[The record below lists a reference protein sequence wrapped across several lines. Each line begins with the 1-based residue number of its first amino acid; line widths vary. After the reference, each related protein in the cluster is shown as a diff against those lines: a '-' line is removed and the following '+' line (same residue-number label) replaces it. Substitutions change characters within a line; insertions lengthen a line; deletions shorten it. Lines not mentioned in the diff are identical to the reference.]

1 MLDNAI
7 LDVAIGLVL
16 VYLTLGLVCTA
27 ISELINQRLGLRS
40 NTLQDALL
48 RLLDGEATRAAFFA
62 HPLISPL
69 REGNSSYPSY
79 VPADLFARTVLDL
92 AAKGGAPPTTVD
104 ELRALLRDPACG
116 LPTQPRQALLT
127 LLDGGVTDL
136 DEARRRT
143 AAWFD
148 HTMDRASGWYRRNIQ
163 RYTFLAS
170 LALVTALNADT
181 LAIARATWN
190 DEGLRHAVA
199 AQAHLLVSTGQDGP
213 GQVKKAADVLQDE
226 LKGIKQSGVPLGW
239 DHAAVAELIPALR
252 SEDTP
257 DDTHMRV
264 ATVLAW
270 VQKGFGLLAS
280 AFAVSL
286 GAPFWFDLLN
296 RLTRLRTTVV
306 DRTTTTDTA
315 PR

>member
-40 NTLQDALL
+40 STLQDALL
-48 RLLDGEATRAAFFA
+48 RLLEGESTRAAFFA

-69 REGNSSYPSY
+69 REANDTYPSY
-79 VPADLFARTVLDL
+79 VPSELFARAVLDL
-92 AAKGGAPPTTVD
+92 AAKGKPPANVE
-104 ELRALLRDPACG
+104 ELRAILVDPACG

-127 LLDGGVTDL
+127 LLDASVTDL
-136 DEARRRT
+136 DEARRRI

-148 HTMDRASGWYRRNIQ
+148 HTMDRASGWYRRHIQ

-170 LALVTALNADT
+170 LVLVTVLNADT

-190 DEGLRHAVA
+190 DEGLRHEVA
-199 AQAHLLVSTGQDGP
+199 AQAQLMVSAGQDGP
-213 GQVKKAADVLQDE
+213 GQVKKAAEVLQEE
-226 LKGIKQSGVPLGW
+226 LRGLQKSGVPLGW

-252 SEDTP
+252 DDDAP

-270 VQKGFGLLAS
+270 LQKVFGLFAS

-306 DRTTTTDTA
+306 DRTPTADTA
-315 PR
+315 AR